1 MSTEDKKKIDEE
13 TPKEK
18 PETKK
23 ASSSK
28 KLASEKSGAKGS
40 DEKKKT
46 PSKKK
51 AGKKEKDKYTP
62 KMKPELTPE
71 EKLAMDLRREKKR
84 KTPHFRRQEWFRY
97 KRLDDNW
104 RKPRGIQSKAR
115 RNMHNRPKVVSTG
128 FGGPTLVKGR
138 HPSGFEE
145 VMVYRHQDL
154 DGLNPKRQAA
164 RIGHS
169 VGYLKRIY
177 IAIQADEMEIRI
189 LNFNREAH
197 DELLSEAKKRDI
209 KLPSK
214 GDSK

>member
-1 MSTEDKKKIDEE
+1 MSEDKKKKVEA
-13 TPKEK
+13 PKEEPDTKAAPPVADK
-18 PETKK
+18 PK
-23 ASSSK
+23 A
-28 KLASEKSGAKGS
+28 APA
-40 DEKKKT
+40 KKK
-46 PSKKK
+46 
-51 AGKKEKDKYTP
+51 GKKEEKKYQP
-62 KMKPELTPE
+62 KAKPELTPE

-97 KRLDDNW
+97 KRLDDSW

-115 RNMHNRPKVVSTG
+115 RNMHNRPPVVSKG
-128 FGGPTLVKGR
+128 FGGPKLAKGR

-145 VMVYRHQDL
+145 VMVYRPADL
-154 DGLNPKRQAA
+154 EGMDPKKQAA

-177 IAIQADEMEIRI
+177 IAIQADEMDIRI

-197 DELLSEAKKRDI
+197 EELLDEAKKRGI
-209 KLPSK
+209 ELPSK